1 MKMCVFLNPMKNT
14 YSNTCTVLDDA
25 NSCFDELTKEERSLI
40 ELNKISLTYKKGEI
54 ISKQGSFASHIIYL
68 KKGLAKVYLEGK
80 SKNLILTITPP
91 GNLMG
96 LPCLYDGNNVFLY
109 SASAYI
115 DSEVDL
121 IDIELFKK
129 LILQNSKFAF
139 SIIKTLNA
147 NTVQTYGRFYC
158 FTNKQMHGRLADI
171 LLCLAQRI
179 YGQDSFLLPLTR
191 ADLAELTGMSTES
204 VVRVMKDFKDDG
216 LIKTEGKNIELIN
229 IDMLM
234 KISDVG

>member
-1 MKMCVFLNPMKNT
+1 MSET
-14 YSNTCTVLDDA
+14 YLNTCTVLDNT
-25 NSCFDELTKEERSLI
+25 NSCFDELTDDERRLI
-40 ELNKISLTYKKGEI
+40 ETSKVTLTYKKGEI

-109 SASAYI
+109 TASSYV

-171 LLCLAQRI
+171 LLCLSQRI
-179 YGQDSFLLPLTR
+179 YGKDSFHLPLTR

-216 LIKTEGKNIELIN
+216 LIKTEGKEIELIN
-229 IDMLM
+229 LEMLM

>member
-1 MKMCVFLNPMKNT
+1 MKNT
-14 YSNTCTVLDDA
+14 YSNTCTVL
-25 NSCFDELTKEERSLI
+25 NSNTSCFDELTEEERNLI
-40 ELNKISLTYKKGEI
+40 ESNKITLTYKKGEI

-80 SKNLILTITPP
+80 AKDLILTITPP

-109 SASAYI
+109 TASSYV
-115 DSEVDL
+115 DSEVEL
-121 IDIELFKK
+121 IDIELFKR

-139 SIIKTLNA
+139 AIIKTLNA
-147 NTVQTYGRFYC
+147 STVQTYGRFYC

-171 LLCLAQRI
+171 LLCLSQRI
-179 YGQDSFLLPLTR
+179 YGKESFHLPLTR
-191 ADLAELTGMSTES
+191 SDLAELTGMSTES
-204 VVRVMKDFKDDG
+204 VIRVMKDFKDDG
-216 LIKTEGKNIELIN
+216 LIKNEGKNIELVDIE
-229 IDMLM
+229 MLL

>member
-1 MKMCVFLNPMKNT
+1 MKIYLLLETMKNT
-14 YSNTCTVLDDA
+14 YSNTCTVLNDT

-40 ELNKISLTYKKGEI
+40 ELNKITLTYKKGEI

-68 KKGLAKVYLEGK
+68 RKGLAKVYLEGR

-109 SASAYI
+109 SASSYV

-121 IDIELFKK
+121 IDIELFKQ

-171 LLCLAQRI
+171 LLCLSQRI
-179 YGQDSFLLPLTR
+179 YEKDSFNLPLTR

-216 LIKTEGKNIELIN
+216 LIKTQGKEIELIN
-229 IDMLM
+229 LEMLM

>member
-1 MKMCVFLNPMKNT
+1 MTDT
-14 YSNTCTVLDDA
+14 YSNTCTVLNNN
-25 NSCFDELTKEERSLI
+25 NSCFDALTEEEKNLI
-40 ELNKISLTYKKGEI
+40 ESNKISLTYKKGEI

-109 SASAYI
+109 TASSYI

-171 LLCLAQRI
+171 LLCLSQRI
-179 YGQDSFLLPLTR
+179 YGSESFLLPLTR
-191 ADLAELTGMSTES
+191 SDLAELTGMSTES
-204 VVRVMKDFKDDG
+204 VIRVMKDFKDDG
-216 LIKTEGKNIELIN
+216 LIKTEGKNIELVD
-229 IDMLM
+229 IDMLL
-234 KISDVG
+234 KISEVG

>member
-1 MKMCVFLNPMKNT
+1 MKNT
-14 YSNTCTVLDDA
+14 YSNTCTVLNNT
-25 NSCFDELTKEERSLI
+25 NSCFDELTEEEWNLI
-40 ELNKISLTYKKGEI
+40 ESSKITLTYKKGEI

-109 SASAYI
+109 SASSYV

-121 IDIELFKK
+121 IDIELFKQ
-129 LILQNSKFAF
+129 LILKNSKFAF

-179 YGQDSFLLPLTR
+179 YGKDYFHLPLTR

-216 LIKTEGKNIELIN
+216 LIQTEGKEIKLIN
-229 IDMLM
+229 LEMLM
-234 KISDVG
+234 KISEVG

>member
-1 MKMCVFLNPMKNT
+1 MSET
-14 YSNTCTVLDDA
+14 YLNTCTVLNNT
-25 NSCFDELTKEERSLI
+25 NSCFDELTDEERRLI
-40 ELNKISLTYKKGEI
+40 ETSKVTLTYKKGEI

-109 SASAYI
+109 SASSYV

-121 IDIELFKK
+121 IDIELFKR

-171 LLCLAQRI
+171 LLCLSQRI
-179 YGQDSFLLPLTR
+179 YGNDSFHLPLTR

-204 VVRVMKDFKDDG
+204 VVRVMKDFKEDG
-216 LIKTEGKNIELIN
+216 LIRTEGKEIELIN
-229 IDMLM
+229 LEMLM

>member
-1 MKMCVFLNPMKNT
+1 MKNT
-14 YSNTCTVLDDA
+14 YSNTCTVLNNT
-25 NSCFDELTKEERSLI
+25 NSCFDELTEEEWNLI
-40 ELNKISLTYKKGEI
+40 ESSKITLTYKKGEI

-96 LPCLYDGNNVFLY
+96 LPCLYDDNNVFLY
-109 SASAYI
+109 SASSYV

-121 IDIELFKK
+121 IDIELFKQ
-129 LILQNSKFAF
+129 LILKNSKFAF

-171 LLCLAQRI
+171 LLCLSQRI
-179 YGQDSFLLPLTR
+179 YGKDYFHLPLTR

-216 LIKTEGKNIELIN
+216 LIQTEGKEIKLIN
-229 IDMLM
+229 LEMLM
-234 KISDVG
+234 KISEVG